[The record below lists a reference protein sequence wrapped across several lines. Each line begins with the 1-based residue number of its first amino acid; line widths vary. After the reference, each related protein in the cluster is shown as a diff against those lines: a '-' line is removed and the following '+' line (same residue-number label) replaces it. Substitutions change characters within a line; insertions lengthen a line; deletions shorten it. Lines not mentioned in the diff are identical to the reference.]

1 MSKKTK
7 NIIIYTFLGL
17 VVLIILLY
25 KFLPAETIINLA
37 GKDNA
42 VSNTLCTLP
51 VKVLGDSMDP
61 ILKNGEK
68 ANFNKCFEVGEISK
82 NTILMFKEGTNNRLA
97 VVKQMEGEKLKLFQP
112 NRGDQVIAE
121 ILIEDV
127 VAIYAEKYSGGF

>member
-1 MSKKTK
+1 
-7 NIIIYTFLGL
+7 
-17 VVLIILLY
+17 
-25 KFLPAETIINLA
+25 LPAETIINLA